1 MTPTPLFW
9 LTALAI
15 VALALAALLWPLL
28 RRHARDDAAPE
39 TLTAA
44 TAVYRDQKRQIDADL
59 GAGAIGADE
68 HQAALDELA
77 SRLGAE
83 MELPGDV
90 ASVAPSRAPW
100 VAALALVAI
109 VPVAAV
115 VGYLVLGSPTALS
128 PQPTAATGAT
138 AGAAGAAGGAS
149 GASEEQLRA
158 MVESLAQK
166 MAANPADPRGWML
179 LARSYST
186 FGRYSEAADAYA
198 KAAERL
204 PAPDA
209 QLFADWADVAAMAQG
224 RKLAGAPEALVERA
238 LAVDPRNPKA
248 LALSGTAKLERGDLP
263 GSLRQWRAL
272 RALLPNDSENAREV
286 DTVLAQLEGSGG
298 RMPAAP
304 AATAPAAT
312 APANAL
318 ASSPAPAPAGSAA
331 ASTIAVTG
339 RVELDPKIA
348 GKVGPDDTVFVLA
361 RAVEGPRMPLAVQRF
376 RAAELPRAFRLDDSM
391 SMAPGM
397 KLSTTPK
404 VVVEARVSKSG
415 NAITQPGDVRGV
427 SAPLA
432 PGAADVRV
440 VIGDVVP

>member
-128 PQPTAATGAT
+128 PQSTE
-138 AGAAGAAGGAS
+138 AGN
-149 GASEEQLRA
+149 GASEAQMRA
-158 MVESLAQK
+158 MVDALAQK

-238 LAVDPRNPKA
+238 LAVDPSNPKA